1 MFHRIKNPETGRWVN
16 IKGKKGIQILKNYMI
31 KTGGSSSTGR
41 EQCIARPRIIAPY
54 KDPDHKNPKERLLK
68 SLSSDDRLKN
78 RLIGDLLLELLNLV
92 TIAMPFEMSECET
105 ILRYQTKIEKLE
117 TKYLK
122 IINKKK
128 SRRSEPESN
137 DKLISFI
144 NEFIETTKKITDY
157 LLGRLIDKSPRTI
170 EDKENIEKIHDLQW
184 YIK

>member
-54 KDPDHKNPKERLLK
+54 KDPDHKNPKERLLE
-68 SLSSDDRLKN
+68 SLLSDN
-78 RLIGDLLLELLNLV
+78 RLIRELLSDLINLV

-117 TKYLK
+117 RKY
-122 IINKKK
+122 IEITKKK

-144 NEFIETTKKITDY
+144 NEFIKTTKKITDY
-157 LLGRLIDKSPRTI
+157 LLGKLINKRCKTI
-170 EDKENIEKIHDLQW
+170 EDYENIEKIHNLQR
-184 YIK
+184 YII

>member
-92 TIAMPFEMSECET
+92 TIAMPFEMCECET

-117 TKYLK
+117 RKY
-122 IINKKK
+122 IEITKKK

-144 NEFIETTKKITDY
+144 NEFIKTTKKITDY
-157 LLGRLIDKSPRTI
+157 LLGKLINKRCKTI
-170 EDKENIEKIHDLQW
+170 EDYENIEKIHNLQR
-184 YIK
+184 YII

>member
-16 IKGKKGIQILKNYMI
+16 IKGKKGNEILKNYMI

-41 EQCIARPRIIAPY
+41 EQCIARSTIIAPY
-54 KDPDHKNPKERLLK
+54 KNPKERLLLK

-92 TIAMPFEMSECET
+92 TIAMPFEMSECVT
-105 ILRYQTKIEKLE
+105 ILTYQTNIEELE
-117 TKYLK
+117 TKYLE
-122 IINKKK
+122 IIKKKK

-144 NEFIETTKKITDY
+144 NEFIKTTKKIINY
-157 LLGRLIDKSPRTI
+157 LLGRLINKSPRTI
-170 EDKENIEKIHDLQW
+170 EDYENIEKIYDLQW
-184 YIK
+184 YII